1 MQEYNKK
8 PGKLESLGAYGNK
21 APPKKNND
29 NSSNICIVSS
39 YYTLYYYIIMKY
51 IYNLYIYICM

>member
-8 PGKLESLGAYGNK
+8 PGKSGAYGNK